1 MLFSK
6 KRGAYFLMLIVFQF
20 TACKRNTGVISK
32 SISNTSHKK
41 NVIKKIDSSSIDV
54 LVRKNNK
61 NIEDELL
68 ILKNAAFCLCMNKE
82 QNDVIENDTI
92 SYKLITD
99 NSLNGYA
106 EYSNLELELFIR
118 NESLKKLV
126 DKWGEKQYESKPKEE
141 KKDSPSYLINMKCLD
156 FYNSTVLKKYIDSV
170 GISKK

>member
-68 ILKNAAFCLCMNKE
+68 IFKNAAFCLCMNKE

-106 EYSNLELELFIR
+106 EYSNLELEL
-118 NESLKKLV
+118 
-126 DKWGEKQYESKPKEE
+126 
-141 KKDSPSYLINMKCLD
+141 
-156 FYNSTVLKKYIDSV
+156 
-170 GISKK
+170 